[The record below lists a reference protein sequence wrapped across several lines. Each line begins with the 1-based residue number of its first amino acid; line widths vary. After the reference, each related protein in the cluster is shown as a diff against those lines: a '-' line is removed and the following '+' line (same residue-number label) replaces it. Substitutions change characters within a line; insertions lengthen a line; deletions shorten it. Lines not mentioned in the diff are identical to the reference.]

1 MELQGK
7 VAQIL
12 NQEEINT
19 GKMQKIIFTTRENYP
34 QTHEI
39 EFWNKAIHELSGV
52 REGQEITVHINL
64 RSNKSQNGKY
74 YSKIVGWKVNK
85 HPQEVD
91 NMSQLPLRG

>member
-1 MELQGK
+1 M
-7 VAQIL
+7 
-12 NQEEINT
+12 
-19 GKMQKIIFTTRENYP
+19 
-34 QTHEI
+34 
-39 EFWNKAIHELSGV
+39 